1 LKSDILTNHV
11 VVKEVEDRNQW
22 LQEMKA
28 LGLSKEHEYT
38 IKAQIRDLV
47 AEMEQI
53 DKERSK
59 QISTKQPL

>member
-1 LKSDILTNHV
+1 MILTCEV
-11 VVKEVEDRNQW
+11 VREVEDRQKW
-22 LQEMKA
+22 LEEMRG

-47 AEMEQI
+47 AEMQQI

-59 QISTKQPL
+59 QYSTNACKSQV